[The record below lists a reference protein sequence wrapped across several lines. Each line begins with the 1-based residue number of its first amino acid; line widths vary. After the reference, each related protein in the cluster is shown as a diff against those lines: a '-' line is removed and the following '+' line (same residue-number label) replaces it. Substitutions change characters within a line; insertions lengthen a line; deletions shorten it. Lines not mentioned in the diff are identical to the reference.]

1 MSTEAYIAPHG
12 ENGYFE
18 PFFSSRMKT
27 TLILTLLCSSSFCLA
42 AADKDLDTNA
52 IQTITGL
59 SGKMNAEEGVFKV
72 SSLRTDVKVTV
83 DKWQM
88 PPFMGLTS
96 WATFKAGMKEQS
108 MVMGD
113 LVLFQDEVNP
123 VMSAAL
129 ENGLQVTALHNH
141 FFYDNPKVY
150 FMHIGGEGKTET
162 LAQGVKAALA
172 KVKEVRSQNPPPADS
187 FAGQIPSPSGIT
199 AEALQKIFGTKG
211 DVKDGMAKFVFGR
224 AAKMPCGCD
233 VGKEMGVNT
242 WAAFAG
248 SDDNAVVDGDFV
260 CREEELQATLK
271 SVRKAGINVV
281 AIHHHMAQEQPRY
294 IFFHYWGRGKAAD
307 LANAVKI
314 ARGEQTKAAA
324 AAARLEGGFKEIK
337 AAQFEKERKSRKAI
351 ILDVRTPDEFA
362 RGHIPGALN
371 LDINS
376 PAFFQKAAQL
386 DKKKTILVNCHAGS
400 RGAIASAELAKM
412 GFKTICNL
420 EGGLDAWEKDGH
432 TPESTAASTPR
443 TASK

>member
-1 MSTEAYIAPHG
+1 MAQTDLLKS
-12 ENGYFE
+12 
-18 PFFSSRMKT
+18 FSLCHMKT
-27 TLILTLLCSSSFCLA
+27 TIFLALLCSSSLWAGA
-42 AADKDLDTNA
+42 AERELDTNA

-72 SSLRTDVKVTV
+72 SSPRNDVKVSV

-96 WATFKAGMKEQS
+96 WAAFKAGMKEQS

-172 KVKEVRSQNPPPADS
+172 KVKEVRSQNPPPSDS
-187 FAGQIPSPSGIT
+187 FAGQIPSPSSIT

-324 AAARLEGGFKEIK
+324 AAARLEGGFKEIR
-337 AAQFEKERKSRKAI
+337 AAQFEKERKSRKAV

-386 DKKKTILVNCHAGS
+386 DKKKTILVNCHSGS

-412 GFKTICNL
+412 GFKTVCNL

-432 TPESTAASTPR
+432 TAESSVSTPPQAAS
-443 TASK
+443 K

>member
-1 MSTEAYIAPHG
+1 MTQPDSVKTI
-12 ENGYFE
+12 
-18 PFFSSRMKT
+18 SLCSMKT
-27 TLILTLLCSSSFCLA
+27 TLIFALFCSSSLWVNA
-42 AADKDLDTNA
+42 AGKDLDTNA

-59 SGKMNAEEGVFKV
+59 TGKMNAEEGVFKV
-72 SSLRTDVKVTV
+72 TSPRNDISVMV
-83 DKWQM
+83 DKWRM

-96 WATFKAGMKEQS
+96 WAAFKAGAKDQA

-150 FMHIGGEGKTET
+150 FMHIGGEGDAQT

-172 KVKEVRSQNPPPADS
+172 KVKEVRSQNPQPAES
-187 FAGQIPSPSGIT
+187 FTDPIPSSSSVS
-199 AEALQKIFGTKG
+199 AEPLQKIFGTKG
-211 DVKDGMAKFVFGR
+211 EVKDGMAKFVFGR

-248 SDDNAVVDGDFV
+248 SDDNAIVDGDFV

-271 SVRKAGINVV
+271 SVRNAGINVV

-294 IFFHYWGRGKAAD
+294 IFFHYWARGKAAD
-307 LANAVKI
+307 LANALKI

-337 AAQFEKERKSRKAI
+337 AAQFEKERKSRKSVL
-351 ILDVRTPDEFA
+351 LDVRTPEEFA
-362 RGHIPGALN
+362 RGHIPGAVN

-376 PAFFQKAAQL
+376 PAFFQKAAQF

-420 EGGLDAWEKDGH
+420 EGGLAAWEKEGH
-432 TPESTAASTPR
+432 APESSAATPNQVP
-443 TASK
+443 SK